1 MKKVVIPPTNNLTRH
16 QYSSCATPDN
26 TNTCLKKYVTE
37 DISTVLLLKTD
48 TSENCFHL

>member
-16 QYSSCATPDN
+16 QYSSFATPDN
-26 TNTCLKKYVTE
+26 FDFCLEKYVTAN
-37 DISTVLLLKTD
+37 ISTAILLKTD